1 VNKLL
6 SRLTSVRS
14 RLLAVMLCVLLP
26 LALASI
32 LAATYTY
39 RSVQSHIAASQV
51 SVASNYAVRA
61 RVWFRGILRTLVATT
76 AIIEREVSGADGRAA
91 DCAMAVEN
99 ARTATVGVQGLLV
112 SFGNGVRCS
121 SAGSA
126 RLSEEVMSQIME
138 SQSKRGRTALW
149 TGPDLGDSRY
159 DVTTVDGHTHL
170 VVYLRNVKNGA
181 DSEALLVVDPG
192 LLDVA
197 FDIGSFEIGGIVAL
211 VNRGQ
216 QVVVARGADEADKSW
231 LPAEEAFSADLNR
244 ARKRDQDG
252 GSFVFVTQTVA
263 APDLYLLA
271 RFDNSAA
278 NAARTQFLILC
289 LSPLLMIGLLFLA
302 YAWAIDGHVVRWINV
317 IIQAARAR
325 RDGRSEKVAMTDAMP
340 SDVRQLAQSFNDMV
354 SDADSRE
361 MALRASFEANQYL
374 LREFNHR
381 VKNSLQVI
389 QSYLA
394 LSRRLNKRN
403 TDRHLVETEAKVQ
416 VLSTAYRLAL
426 LEGSM
431 RPVPLGAFAQEIL
444 GNLSTS
450 LRRKTQWIDVRIDA
464 EAGLIVDRTI
474 PIGLA
479 LVESVAAGLSS
490 EKIRTVHVTIKDDP
504 EGYIE
509 MSVCTDG
516 AAEIQMPP
524 PKIMSGL
531 ALQIG
536 ATVLPDEPDC
546 IFRWRFVA

>member
-1 VNKLL
+1 VNRLF
-6 SRLTSVRS
+6 SRLKSVRS
-14 RLLAVMLCVLLP
+14 RLLAVMLCVFTP

-32 LAATYTY
+32 VAATHTY
-39 RSVQSHIAASQV
+39 RTVEKNIAASQI

-61 RVWFRGILRTLVATT
+61 RVWFRGILRTLVVTT
-76 AIIEREVSGADGRAA
+76 AILERDVGGADGRME

-99 ARTATVGVQGLLV
+99 ARSAIVGLQGFIV

-121 SAGSA
+121 SAGSP
-126 RLSEEVMSQIME
+126 RLSEDVLSQIME
-138 SQSKRGRTALW
+138 RQAGSERTALW
-149 TGPDLGDSRY
+149 GGQDLGDARY

-170 VVYLRNVKNGA
+170 VVYVRNTSKGS
-181 DSEALLVVDPG
+181 DSEALVVVDPA

-197 FDIGSFEIGGIVAL
+197 FDIGSFELGGIVAL
-211 VNRGQ
+211 VSRGQ
-216 QVVVARGADEADKSW
+216 QVVVARGADEKDKSW
-231 LPAEEAFSADLNR
+231 LPAAEAFSPALDR
-244 ARKRDQDG
+244 ARKPDRDG

-271 RFDNSAA
+271 RFDNGASKAA
-278 NAARTQFLILC
+278 FTQFLILC
-289 LSPLLMIGLLFLA
+289 LSPIVMITLLFMA
-302 YAWAIDGHVVRWINV
+302 YAWAINGHVVRWINV

-325 RDGRSEKVAMTDAMP
+325 RDGRSEKVVLTDAMP
-340 SDVRQLAQSFNDMV
+340 SDVRLLAQSFNDMV
-354 SDADSRE
+354 TDADGRE

-431 RPVPLGAFAQEIL
+431 RPVPLAAFAQEIL
-444 GNLSTS
+444 SNLSTS
-450 LRRKTQWIDVRIDA
+450 LRRKSQWVDVQIDA

-479 LVESVAAGLSS
+479 LVESVAAGLFS
-490 EKIRTVHVTIKDDP
+490 EKIRTVHVTIKGDE

-516 AAEIQMPP
+516 AVDIQMPP

-536 ATVLPDEPDC
+536 ATVLPDEPNC